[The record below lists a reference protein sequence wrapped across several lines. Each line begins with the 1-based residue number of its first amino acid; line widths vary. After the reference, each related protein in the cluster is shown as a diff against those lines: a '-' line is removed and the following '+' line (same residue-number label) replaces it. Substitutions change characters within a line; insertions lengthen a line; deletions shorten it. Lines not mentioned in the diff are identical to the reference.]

1 MTREN
6 NLCPAKFFHVT
17 CTQYFCRSVCVFK
30 VMMAKGKTENT
41 GKKDY
46 EMVGRDSEKLA
57 R

>member
-17 CTQYFCRSVCVFK
+17 CTQYFCHSVCVFK

-46 EMVGRDSEKLA
+46 EMVGRDREKLA